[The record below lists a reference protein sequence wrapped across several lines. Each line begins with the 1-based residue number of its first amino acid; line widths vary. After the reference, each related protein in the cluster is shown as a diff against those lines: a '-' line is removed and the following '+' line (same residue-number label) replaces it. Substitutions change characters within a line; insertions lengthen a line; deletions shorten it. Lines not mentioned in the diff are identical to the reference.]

1 LKQLP
6 LVVVIKIHKHIF
18 EIRRMKI
25 GIVLYPTYGGSGV
38 VATELG
44 MALAAKGHE
53 IHFITYSQPVRLD
66 LFADN
71 IFYHEVVV
79 NNYPLFDYPPYETVL
94 AGKLVDVVKFEK
106 LDLLHVH
113 YAIPHASAAFL
124 AQQILKAQVIN
135 IPFITTLHGTD
146 ITLVGRDSS
155 FKPVIQYC
163 LEMSDAVTSVS
174 ESLKRDTIEH
184 FQINRDIHVIP
195 NFIQVKEYEKKIDLS
210 LRRRYAL
217 DDEFVLCHISNFR
230 KVKRVEDVV
239 HIFKRVND
247 VYPCK
252 LLLVGDGP
260 ERHKVEELCRNL
272 GTCDRVIMLGKM
284 QATHLPLSI
293 SDLFLLPSETE
304 SFGLAALEAMA
315 AGVPVIS
322 SNTGGLPEVNIPGV
336 SGYMADVGDVETM
349 AEKAIYVLS
358 SKTRLSAFKKQAHS
372 SAQRFDIA
380 KILPMY
386 EKLYADVVGK

>member
-1 LKQLP
+1 
-6 LVVVIKIHKHIF
+6 
-18 EIRRMKI
+18 MKI

-44 MALAAKGHE
+44 MSLAAKGHE

-71 IFYHEVVV
+71 VYYHEVVV

-94 AGKLVDVVKFEK
+94 AGKMVDVVKFEK

-124 AQQILKAQVIN
+124 AQQILRAQDIR

-146 ITLVGRDSS
+146 ITLVGRDPAI
-155 FKPVIQYC
+155 KPVIQYC
-163 LEMSDAVTSVS
+163 LEMSDAVTAVS
-174 ESLKRDTIEH
+174 ESLKSDTIKH
-184 FQINRDIHVIP
+184 FYIQREINVIP
-195 NFIQVKEYEKKIDLS
+195 NFIRLEDYRTETNYQ
-210 LRRRYAL
+210 LRSRYAR
-217 DDEFVLCHISNFR
+217 DDEFVITHISNFR

-239 HIFKRVND
+239 LIFKKIND
-247 VYPCK
+247 VLPSK

-260 ERHKVEELCRNL
+260 ERQKVEELCRKL
-272 GTCDRVIMLGKM
+272 GTCDRVILLGKT

-304 SFGLAALEAMA
+304 SFGLSALEAMA

-322 SNTGGLPEVNIPGV
+322 SNTGGLPEVNLDGY
-336 SGYMADVGDVETM
+336 SGFLAPVGDVDTM
-349 AEKAIYVLS
+349 AAKALKILS
-358 SKTRLSAFKKQAHS
+358 SSETLKSFKAQARNNAKRFES
-372 SAQRFDIA
+372 KKIIPIYEELYQRVLEQA
-380 KILPMY
+380 KVNI
-386 EKLYADVVGK
+386 